1 MASQGSEAS
10 EKPNPTNVGGQA
22 VIEGVMMRAPGSLS
36 VVCRRADGSLTL
48 RERSVPVATG
58 PFAKLPFLRGI
69 HTLVSSVRIGHQAL
83 QWSASLMEA
92 DLIEQEEAEAAKKS
106 GAAAKSAAKK
116 ATPSSVMLGLH
127 ALNAFLL
134 SPLEEEPKAEE
145 PKAEEAEAERPAEAA
160 KKPAKKAPPPPVEEK
175 QGSGILMALPIL
187 FAVLLFIAL
196 PQLAASGIKSL
207 FKLSLDE
214 TSPGFQVITGAAKLV
229 IIVSYMSLLRF
240 TDMGKRMFQYH
251 GAEHKSISAYE
262 ANKPLEVE
270 HARGVSALHARCG
283 TTFIILVAFVSV
295 LVFSALGSLLGSFLP
310 QTESHLLKS
319 VLLFF
324 AKLPFIPV
332 VVGITFEIQRITA
345 RYCSTGPLRVFL
357 WPGFLV
363 QKITTAP
370 PDDDQLEVAMASLR
384 SALANA
390 SVALPEEHPDQS
402 YESYA
407 ELIGDPA
414 YRVG

>member
-1 MASQGSEAS
+1 MASQGSEAT

-22 VIEGVMMRAPGSLS
+22 VIEGVMMRAPGALS

-69 HTLVSSVRIGHQAL
+69 HTLVSSIRIGHQAL

-92 DLIEQEEAEAAKKS
+92 DLIEQEEADAAKKS
-106 GAAAKSAAKK
+106 SEAAKSAAKK

-127 ALNAFLL
+127 ALSSFLL
-134 SPLEEEPKAEE
+134 SPLEEPEAEDAEAKAE
-145 PKAEEAEAERPAEAA
+145 KSVEAP
-160 KKPAKKAPPPPVEEK
+160 KKPAKKAPPPPQEEK

-187 FAVLLFIAL
+187 FAVVLFIAL
-196 PQLAASGIKSL
+196 PQLAASGVKSL

-324 AKLPFIPV
+324 AKLPFMPV

-363 QKITTAP
+363 QKITTAN

-390 SVALPEEHPDQS
+390 SVALPEKHPDQS

-407 ELIGDPA
+407 ELVGDPA